1 MRLIVNQSCSRGVRQ
16 QVIHKK
22 NQLPLLLETDPDWD
36 DVEDDVEPVNIQIGL
51 KGYDGLSRVIHR
63 T

>member
-1 MRLIVNQSCSRGVRQ
+1 MSIKAVDVCTSTSNSLNL
-16 QVIHKK
+16 KK
-22 NQLPLLLETDPDWD
+22 NQLPLLLETEPDWD

-51 KGYDGLSRVIHR
+51 KGYDGLSRIIHR